1 MSKPDLMVGKK
12 NPVAIMSQKLADKMS
27 EHEQQQMPMQNNN
40 QNMMNNN
47 QNTTNM
53 TTPEPQGI
61 NMNMNMNMNNNQGI
75 NMNSLNM
82 NQNNMVQP
90 DTNSNMFFKQ
100 PEPKQ
105 SVPTQNNSNMA
116 METLE
121 QDELVTAAQE
131 MQMPAGGTI
140 QDLNQS
146 SNGVIAPSDF
156 VEPTS

>member
-1 MSKPDLMVGKK
+1 MLIVAVIYIWPYALIALIIYFIIASKPEKFWDAVGRKPKK
-12 NPVAIMSQKLADKMS
+12 QKISKNNRNNK
-27 EHEQQQMPMQNNN
+27 PTQNKPYYNN
-40 QNMMNNN
+40 Q
-47 QNTTNM
+47 
-53 TTPEPQGI
+53 
-61 NMNMNMNMNNNQGI
+61 
-75 NMNSLNM
+75 NM